1 MKKNI
6 LIALIMHL
14 PLASLSQMDNIH
26 SKLEIFHIY
35 TDQRETLYEA
45 EAHFEAPNWSRDS
58 TYLLFNQEGRLIRFD
73 IATKK
78 RRTIDTGFADRL
90 NNDHGISPDGTLLAI
105 SHHDEEG
112 VAEEDRSNGT
122 SRIYTVPIDGG
133 VPVQVT
139 DKTPSYWH
147 GWSPDGKTLLYTA
160 QRNGNFDIY
169 AIPVDGGTE
178 IRLTEDPGLD
188 DGPEYS
194 PDGRTIYYNAISS
207 GSMELWRMDAD
218 GENKTQLTDDAYS
231 NWFPHPSP
239 DGRYIV
245 FISYLEDQGSA
256 HPAMKRVALRLLDL
270 NDDSIRVLCKFTGGQ
285 GTINVPSWSPD
296 GKKFAFVSYEKR

>member
-1 MKKNI
+1 M
-6 LIALIMHL
+6 MGY
-14 PLASLSQMDNIH
+14 SQMDPIR
-26 SKLEIFHIY
+26 SKLEIYDIR
-35 TDQRETLYEA
+35 TNQRETLYEA
-45 EAHFEAPNWSRDS
+45 EAHFEAPNWSRDG

-73 IATKK
+73 IASKERK
-78 RRTIDTGFADRL
+78 SIDTGFADRL

-105 SHHDEEG
+105 SHHDDEG
-112 VAEEDRSNGT
+112 VAQEERSGGT
-122 SRIYTVPIDGG
+122 SRIYTIPIDGG
-133 VPVQVT
+133 EPVQVT

-169 AIPVDGGTE
+169 AIPVEGGAET
-178 IRLTEDPGLD
+178 RLTEHPGLD

-194 PDGRTIYYNAISS
+194 HDGRIIYYNAIAS

-218 GENKTQLTDDAYS
+218 GGNKTQLTNDAYS

-245 FISYLEDQGSA
+245 FISYLEDQGSS
-256 HPAMKRVALRLLDL
+256 HPAMKSVALRLMDL
-270 NDDSIRVLCKFTGGQ
+270 TDHSLRVLCEFTGGQ

-296 GKKFAFVSYEKR
+296 SKQFAFVSYE